1 MNESEASKE
10 RSPAPRPVRD
20 SYELDWRRLE
30 VASGRFSQSIWSG
43 IEQARADSADID
55 LNTARCIAHVLGRAW
70 GRNSALADFGRT
82 GDGEYFSLRD
92 EYLEI
97 YHDERADA
105 ATTEMVD
112 WFGTY
117 LVQREGTGSGRTFMN
132 EHLPPRL
139 DQLLVRTNLRVGG
152 ERFVVSVPASWHG
165 GHEDELIEHLTSM
178 QLSENKALQAYL
190 SLPDVSAA
198 TPNLLETFQKTFVG
212 TFETDEQALRALSPL
227 EDWETS
233 LADWCIENGVD
244 FESLEW
250 QYAPLMERLRGV
262 FDIVESEGQLYAFFT

>member
-10 RSPAPRPVRD
+10 RIPTPRPVRD
-20 SYELDWRRLE
+20 IHELDWRRLE
-30 VASGRFSQSIWSG
+30 VASHRFSQSIASG
-43 IEQARADSADID
+43 IEQARTADTDID
-55 LNTARCIAHVLGRAW
+55 LTTARCIAHVLGRAW

-82 GDGEYFSLRD
+82 GEGEYLSLRD

-97 YHDERADA
+97 YYDERVDA
-105 ATTEMVD
+105 STKEMVD
-112 WFGTY
+112 WLGTY
-117 LVQREGTGSGRTFMN
+117 LVQREGTGSGRTLMN

-152 ERFVVSVPASWHG
+152 EKFVVSVPASWHS
-165 GHEDELIEHLTSM
+165 GHEDELIERLTSM
-178 QLSENKALQAYL
+178 QLSANKALQAYL
-190 SLPDVSAA
+190 SLPNVSAA
-198 TPNLLETFQKTFVG
+198 TPNIMETFSKTFVG
-212 TFETDEQALRALSPL
+212 TFETDEHALRALSPL